1 MFREAEATEKQLVIS
16 LLKNVLD
23 LSTFRNL
30 HLISTRCRTSLL
42 SQSTRAWTC
51 RPLFSGRYERYRD
64 KRMAAERLR
73 GEMVRLQEEVRSADD
88 EATEAAHHFSSI
100 QGP

>member
-1 MFREAEATEKQLVIS
+1 
-16 LLKNVLD
+16 
-23 LSTFRNL
+23 
-30 HLISTRCRTSLL
+30 
-42 SQSTRAWTC
+42 
-51 RPLFSGRYERYRD
+51 
-64 KRMAAERLR
+64 MAAERLR